1 MAKMMMMM
9 MMMKAVTM
17 SFLLVVTQIPLVL
30 GFPSTAPAF
39 FWSSHHDH
47 RFSKNRMD
55 EAVNYQ
61 TISSRNLA
69 RSILSEGGWSNLLC
83 TEKKLQQS
91 ADLALV
97 FVGRELLSSDVSS
110 SKNADPALVNLLK
123 VSFTRSNF
131 SLAFPYVAASEEET
145 IENSLVSSLTETCG
159 QDSRIN
165 NVAFSESCLIEGDKF
180 QKLADVHAVHD
191 YLVSKM
197 EKRTDGQAD
206 LVVFCHGGLYSSK
219 GLEQP
224 QTESET
230 LSELI
235 SSVDTLGAKYEVLY
249 ISDPFRSIQ
258 YPSHRELERFLAEG
272 TAGNGSLNSRICD
285 EVCKIKS
292 SLLEGVLVGIVLLI
306 ILIAGL
312 CCMMG
317 IDTPTKFETPQ
328 DS

>member
-1 MAKMMMMM
+1 
-9 MMMKAVTM
+9 
-17 SFLLVVTQIPLVL
+17 
-30 GFPSTAPAF
+30 
-39 FWSSHHDH
+39 
-47 RFSKNRMD
+47 MD

-123 VSFTRSNF
+123 
-131 SLAFPYVAASEEET
+131 
-145 IENSLVSSLTETCG
+145 
-159 QDSRIN
+159 
-165 NVAFSESCLIEGDKF
+165 
-180 QKLADVHAVHD
+180 D

-272 TAGNGSLNSRICD
+272 TAGNGSLNSTICD

-306 ILIAGL
+306 ILISGL